1 MRVRM
6 DDNESTEIQMGPLM
20 DMVFLLLIFFIVI
33 AVTKKSIREL
43 GIQLPAPTQ
52 AVAEVT
58 PRDLDLVIRVT
69 QDGDIWLG
77 SENVGRQGLLD
88 AVRAATPDTKV
99 RFEVDHRAQVQ
110 HMMPIW
116 DMLKH
121 YGISNWGMR
130 VQMEE

>member
-6 DDNESTEIQMGPLM
+6 DESESTEIQMGPLM

-52 AVAEVT
+52 AVAEVK
-58 PRDLDLVIRVT
+58 PKDQDMVIRVT
-69 QDGDIWLG
+69 QAGDIWLG
-77 SENVGRQGLLD
+77 SENVGRQGLFD
-88 AVRAATPDTKV
+88 AIRSASPDTKV
-99 RFEVDHRAQVQ
+99 RFEVDQRTPVM

-116 DMLKH
+116 DQLKH
-121 YGISNWGMR
+121 YGITNWGMR